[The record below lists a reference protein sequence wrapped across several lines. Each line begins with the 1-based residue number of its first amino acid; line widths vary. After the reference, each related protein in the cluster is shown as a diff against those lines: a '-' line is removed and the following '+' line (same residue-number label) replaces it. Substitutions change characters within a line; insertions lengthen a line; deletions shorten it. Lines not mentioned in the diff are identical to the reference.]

1 LAGTDTVQLVE
12 LAASAVVWV
21 KLKAFPAA
29 STAFDPAAPARP
41 GGVMGGMPMATVV
54 VAAAV
59 PEAEAE
65 ADGQGAALALA
76 AGAGALALAAAG
88 AGALAL
94 AAVAGALAAAEAEAE
109 AHVPRADCATV
120 VAVPPWETT
129 MTTPKVRPSA
139 AGMARGT
146 ANRDARLLR
155 RRGADPCSLSI
166 IDPPPCGR
174 PLVTLPVH
182 HRRTCGSAEVS
193 KFLIIASC
201 KGFLS
206 FGGKMT

>member
-1 LAGTDTVQLVE
+1 
-12 LAASAVVWV
+12 
-21 KLKAFPAA
+21 
-29 STAFDPAAPARP
+29 
-41 GGVMGGMPMATVV
+41 MGGMPMAMVV

-59 PEAEAE
+59 PEAD
-65 ADGQGAALALA
+65 ADGQGAALALALA
-76 AGAGALALAAAG
+76 AGAGALALAAVTAAG

-129 MTTPKVRPSA
+129 ITTPKVTPSA

-182 HRRTCGSAEVS
+182 HRRTCGDAEVS

>member
-1 LAGTDTVQLVE
+1 
-12 LAASAVVWV
+12 
-21 KLKAFPAA
+21 
-29 STAFDPAAPARP
+29 
-41 GGVMGGMPMATVV
+41 MGGMPMAMVV

-59 PEAEAE
+59 PEAD

-76 AGAGALALAAAG
+76 LALAAG
-88 AGALAL
+88 
-94 AAVAGALAAAEAEAE
+94 AGALAAAEAEAE

-129 MTTPKVRPSA
+129 MTTPKVTPSA

-182 HRRTCGSAEVS
+182 HRRTCGDAEVS